1 MKRKGLVITMLLCAS
16 MMFTACSQGESKD
29 TANTATESTSTEAT
43 ERLPTVGFRRSRIPA
58 RICPIPILLTWPT
71 V

>member
-29 TANTATESTSTEAT
+29 TANTATESTSTET
-43 ERLPTVGFRRSRIPA
+43 TVGFRRSRIPA
-58 RICPIPILLTWPT
+58 RI
-71 V
+71 